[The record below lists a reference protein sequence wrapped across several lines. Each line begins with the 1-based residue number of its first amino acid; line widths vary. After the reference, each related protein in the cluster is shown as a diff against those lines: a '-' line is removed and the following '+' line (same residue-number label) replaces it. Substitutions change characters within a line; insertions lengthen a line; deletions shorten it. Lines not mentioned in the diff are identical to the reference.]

1 MTYDVLFVDDE
12 PENLTVFEAACAD
25 RFSVLIAS
33 SALQALELLRQHPV
47 SVLIAD
53 QRMPFMTGLELL
65 ERVRLEFPEIVRM
78 LVTAY
83 TDVKTAMDA
92 INRGQVRR
100 YLSKPWDHDELLTT
114 IAEGIEYCQ
123 MRAKLCS
130 LERRLLETERV
141 YSLGVISAGLSREL
155 QAPVDDLRAHVSR
168 ARTTLRSVV
177 EAIPADSP
185 LSSRL
190 RGQLMASDEELGEAL
205 AGTDRVL
212 DVVRGVETPIGPNK
226 RQNVSASDVLRLTL
240 RLMQSELRAAA
251 SVEIDVRPV
260 PLVSGSQAQLGQV
273 MLNLL
278 VHALDTMAA
287 TPRHR
292 RALSISLVHQE
303 PWVVF
308 EVGSSVAADSED
320 FEPRSIEPRASESL
334 PRDLGLAISH
344 SIVAELGGQLFTEP
358 AGNGGTLRR
367 LKLPQSYSATAA

>member
-1 MTYDVLFVDDE
+1 MIYDVLFVDDE
-12 PENLTVFEAACAD
+12 PENLSVCEAACTD
-25 RFSVLIAS
+25 RYSVLIAS
-33 SALQALELLRQHPV
+33 SALQALELLRQHQV
-47 SVLIAD
+47 CVLIAD

-65 ERVRLEFPEIVRM
+65 ERARLEFPEVVRM
-78 LVTAY
+78 LMTAY

-92 INRGQVRR
+92 INHGQVRR
-100 YLSKPWDHDELLTT
+100 YLSKPWDQEELLTT
-114 IAEGIEYCQ
+114 IEEGIEYYQ

-141 YSLGVISAGLSREL
+141 YSLGVITAGLAREL
-155 QAPVDDLRAHVSR
+155 QAPVDDLRAHVSL
-168 ARTTLRSVV
+168 ARKTLRTVV
-177 EAIPADSP
+177 ETMPSDAPGTSG
-185 LSSRL
+185 L
-190 RGQLMASDEELGEAL
+190 RAHLMASDEQLGEAL
-205 AGTDRVL
+205 VGTDRVL
-212 DVVRGVETPIGPNK
+212 DIVRGVEIPIGPNK

-278 VHALDTMAA
+278 VHALDTLAA

-292 RALSISLVHQE
+292 RALSIRLIHEE

-308 EVGSSVAADSED
+308 EVGSSIAADTAD
-320 FEPRSIEPRASESL
+320 FDAPGLEPKIIDQPRE
-334 PRDLGLAISH
+334 LGLAISQ
-344 SIVAELGGQLFTEP
+344 SIVDELGGQLQTEP
-358 AGNGGTLRR
+358 AANGGSLRR

>member
-12 PENLTVFEAACAD
+12 PENLTVFEAACGD
-25 RFSVLIAS
+25 RYSVLIAG
-33 SALQALELLRQHPV
+33 SALQALELLREHPV
-47 SVLIAD
+47 CVLITD

-78 LVTAY
+78 LMTAY

-100 YLSKPWDHDELLTT
+100 YLSKPWDQEELLST
-114 IAEGIEYCQ
+114 IEEGIEYYQ

-141 YSLGVISAGLSREL
+141 YSLGVITAGLAREL
-155 QAPVDDLRAHVSR
+155 QAPVDDLRARVSL
-168 ARTTLRSVV
+168 ARKTLRSVV
-177 EAIPADSP
+177 ETIPAASP
-185 LSSRL
+185 GANEL
-190 RGQLMASDEELGEAL
+190 RATLMASDEQLGEAL
-205 AGTDRVL
+205 VGTDRVL
-212 DVVRGVETPIGPNK
+212 DIVRGVEIPIGPNK

-278 VHALDTMAA
+278 VHALDALAA

-292 RALSISLVHQE
+292 RALSIRLIHEE

-308 EVGSSVAADSED
+308 EVGSSVATDTGD
-320 FEPRSIEPRASESL
+320 FGESALEGKLIDQPRE
-334 PRDLGLAISH
+334 LGLAISQ
-344 SIVAELGGQLFTEP
+344 SIVDELGGQLHTEP
-358 AGNGGTLRR
+358 AANGGSLRR
-367 LKLPQSYSATAA
+367 LKLPQSYSASAA